1 VVHLGLDA
9 SDEGGTVGGASNWY
23 NFAFVVEEGNV
34 DDHIALLFNHV
45 LNEVLTVLHV
55 TDLTRNFLFV
65 GGLD

>member
-1 VVHLGLDA
+1 
-9 SDEGGTVGGASNWY
+9 
-23 NFAFVVEEGNV
+23 
-34 DDHIALLFNHV
+34 LFNHV